1 MDKTIIKAILID
13 DTESYIEEFKGLA
26 SYHYMEVLGYISLEN
41 ALDEYPD
48 LSGIDFIILD
58 AQGIIDEE
66 DTSPDFDFVPTAL
79 RRIEEIERRNAF
91 VIPKCINTGFPE
103 NAKVK
108 RYKNSIPIF
117 EKSTQQN
124 QLFEFVKQSVGEL
137 DVYQMRNSYPEIFEV
152 FDSELLSGNMKNEFV
167 AICRE
172 IKENNPKQY
181 KATLRRMR
189 PIIENVLTKLND
201 TDENLIPKGY
211 FKKGIPEISAI
222 IHHLSGKPKFN
233 KDTRELE
240 YHAEQVLP
248 EHISYLLNTLY
259 DISSKVAMHDYSKE
273 ITQYVVKSCLFALLE
288 FLVWFKN
295 FYTNNYR

>member
-1 MDKTIIKAILID
+1 MDNTIIKAILID

-26 SYHYMEVLGYISLEN
+26 SYHYIEVLGYTSLEL

-91 VIPKCINTGFPE
+91 AIPKCINTGFPE

-108 RYKNSIPIF
+108 RYRNSISIF

-124 QLFEFVKQSVGEL
+124 ELLTFVKQSVAAL
-137 DVYQMRNSYPEIFEV
+137 DIYQLRNSYPDIFDL
-152 FDSELLSGNMKNEFV
+152 FHAGILSANMKTEFV
-167 AICRE
+167 EICRE
-172 IKENNPKQY
+172 IKENNPNQY

-189 PIIENVLTKLND
+189 PIIENVLITLNGA
-201 TDENLIPKGY
+201 DENLIPKGY
-211 FKKGIPEISAI
+211 FRKGVPEISAI

-233 KDTRELE
+233 RETKEQE

-248 EHISYLLNTLY
+248 EHIYYLLNTLY
-259 DISSKVAMHDYSKE
+259 DITSKVAMHDYSKE
-273 ITQYVVKSCLFALLE
+273 ITQYVVKSSLFALLE
-288 FLVWFKN
+288 ILIWFKQ
-295 FYTNNYR
+295 FYSTNYR